1 MLLSGKKKHNILWS
15 TTLKLT
21 DMVLIGQGKKRKTG
35 LFEQNKGPFLGP
47 KKGEKFNKEKPP

>member
-21 DMVLIGQGKKRKTG
+21 DMVLISQGKKRKTG

-47 KKGEKFNKEKPP
+47 KKGEKFNK